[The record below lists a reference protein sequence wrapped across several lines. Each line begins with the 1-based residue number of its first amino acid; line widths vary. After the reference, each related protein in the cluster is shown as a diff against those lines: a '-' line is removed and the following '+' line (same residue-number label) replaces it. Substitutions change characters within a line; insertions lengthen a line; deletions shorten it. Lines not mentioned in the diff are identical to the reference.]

1 MRFIWL
7 PRLPGITVGASGRV
21 SIVLKTRALERSSLL
36 QPSASNACSFASD
49 NSAKS
54 CAHLIALQQPAIF
67 RALCSRSRAQRSSKL
82 PQAANAN
89 QQRVCRGSKNGRPQ
103 AAAAAPRPRAG
114 LRLLLRAVRDEARP
128 VARRQARRRPA
139 KTPRHHEQLRRAGLR
154 DKKGRLARRGEAQV
168 PADRH
173 QGRRGHQ
180 PLHGGEQ
187 RVAGLRG
194 ELRR

>member
-21 SIVLKTRALERSSLL
+21 SIVLKTRALERSSL

-49 NSAKS
+49 NSDKS

-103 AAAAAPRPRAG
+103 AAAAAASRPRAG

-139 KTPRHHEQLRRAGLR
+139 KTPRHHEQLRLS
-154 DKKGRLARRGEAQV
+154 LI
-168 PADRH
+168 H
-173 QGRRGHQ
+173 I
-180 PLHGGEQ
+180 
-187 RVAGLRG
+187 
-194 ELRR
+194 

>member
-21 SIVLKTRALERSSLL
+21 SIVLKTRALERSSL

-114 LRLLLRAVRDEARP
+114 LRLLLRAVRDEKRP
-128 VARRQARRRPA
+128 GARRQARGRAPEA
-139 KTPRHHEQLRRAGLR
+139 PRHHEQLRRAGVR
-154 DKKGRLARRGEAQV
+154 HPQGRLARRGEAQV
-168 PADRH
+168 SEHRH
-173 QGRRGHQ
+173 QGWRGH
-180 PLHGGEQ
+180 
-187 RVAGLRG
+187 
-194 ELRR
+194 